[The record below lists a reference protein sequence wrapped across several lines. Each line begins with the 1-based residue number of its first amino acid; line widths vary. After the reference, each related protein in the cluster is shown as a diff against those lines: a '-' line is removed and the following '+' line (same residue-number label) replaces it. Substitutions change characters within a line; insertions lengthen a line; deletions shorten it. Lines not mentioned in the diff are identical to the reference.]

1 MDFRCFILDATFG
14 AGVLVIHLG
23 GGSHYCSSQF
33 TLLLCEKASLSVC
46 LQWLLTTKKKKKS
59 VRYLDGK
66 QKLYSQSWSYKHSR
80 LSTKQKHTQTPTSP
94 TPPALL
100 KKSDWTHRC
109 SFHSSW
115 LVEKFEVLDA
125 TIYYLSLLKE
135 NKSTEILLRFL
146 RTVYVWRLY
155 VCADTYSIV
164 LRFSL

>member
-1 MDFRCFILDATFG
+1 MFYFRCNFRGRDPGHPPGRWLSLLFLPI
-14 AGVLVIHLG
+14 
-23 GGSHYCSSQF
+23 YF
-33 TLLLCEKASLSVC
+33 TAVWESFPECMFAMTPYHK
-46 LQWLLTTKKKKKS
+46 KKKKKS